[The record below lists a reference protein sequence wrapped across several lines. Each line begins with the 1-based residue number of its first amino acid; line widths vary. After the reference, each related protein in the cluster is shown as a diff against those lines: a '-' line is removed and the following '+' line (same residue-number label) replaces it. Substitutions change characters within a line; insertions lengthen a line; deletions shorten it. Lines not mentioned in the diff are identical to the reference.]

1 MILLFFACTND
12 RFIDPKLAL
21 PDTNTTST
29 SFDQYLSLQDY
40 EQKVSAWYFGHA
52 T

>member
-1 MILLFFACTND
+1 MIFFLLACTDD
-12 RFIDPKLAL
+12 RFIDPTLSL
-21 PDTNTTST
+21 PDTNTTSP
-29 SFDQYLSLQDY
+29 SFAQELSLNDY